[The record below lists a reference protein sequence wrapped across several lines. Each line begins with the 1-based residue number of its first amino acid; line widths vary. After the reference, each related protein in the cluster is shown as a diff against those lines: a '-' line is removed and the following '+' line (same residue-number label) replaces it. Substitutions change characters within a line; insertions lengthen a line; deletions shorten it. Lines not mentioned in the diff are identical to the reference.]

1 MDLEKLKKDYSE
13 IQKKFSLVS
22 FEEMN
27 QDFHIEKLSEVETD
41 YLIREIRKFLTEKL
55 QNYARFIETVLNPA
69 NASLFI
75 FSLVKTLE
83 TKQKEALTEVYKKL
97 VKQELELVG
106 LDLEFS
112 EEKEAE
118 YVKKVFSLWQDI
130 KKDMLDVFKFV
141 RENWDK
147 EADKGSKAYFG

>member
-1 MDLEKLKKDYSE
+1 MD
-13 IQKKFSLVS
+13 
-22 FEEMN
+22 
-27 QDFHIEKLSEVETD
+27 
-41 YLIREIRKFLTEKL
+41 
-55 QNYARFIETVLNPA
+55 
-69 NASLFI
+69 LFI